1 MKTNAEAALPA
12 RLIRYI
18 KRRLELY
25 LVDPLLLRRGLR
37 PAGYIP
43 LKPPYINQRF
53 GYDEEDRIKEAISL
67 IDPYSMSMS
76 SFERMASLWQQVRY
90 LTRCRRTPRGCPR

>member
-1 MKTNAEAALPA
+1 MKKDAGPGLP
-12 RLIRYI
+12 RTLVRYF
-18 KRRLELY
+18 KDRADRY
-25 LVDPLLLRRGLR
+25 LVTPLLLRRGLR
-37 PAGYIP
+37 PAGWIP
-43 LKPPYINQRF
+43 LKPPYINQRL
-53 GYDEEDRIKEAISL
+53 GYDEEDRIKEAISP